1 MTRPIDERIV
11 RMRLENQD
19 FKTKADE
26 TIGIFSKIKDGL
38 NKIPGVNLGKTVG
51 ELGNLK
57 SAADKVTLGTLSSS
71 LDTVTEKF
79 SALDV
84 VAFTVIQNLTNRVV
98 DAGIKLGKALTI
110 DGAKAGFQE
119 YNQRIG
125 AIQTMLAG
133 AKNNQGMRVSLEEV
147 NTQLEK
153 LNEYSDKTIYSFGD
167 MTKNISKFT
176 NAGISLEDSTMAIK
190 GVANVAALSGANAEE
205 ASRSM
210 YNFAQAISTGSV
222 KLIDWKSIE
231 NANMGTQEFKQQ
243 LLDSAVAAGTLKK
256 EANGMYRV
264 LTENNAGK
272 QMKELINT
280 TDGWQ
285 ESLQY
290 QWMTTEALTNT
301 LKDYADE
308 TTDIGKRAAKSA
320 QEVKTF
326 TMMMDTTKEAIQSGW
341 AKTSELIIGDFPTAV
356 KRWTAV
362 SEQIGRVV
370 SRSATDRNNTME
382 SLKNA
387 GVFDNMWKGLINIL
401 TSVANLSEIVNN
413 AFKKIFPTN
422 IDGLKK
428 LSEAF
433 ANITKPMELTGSK
446 AIGIGKIFET
456 IFKVFKLGIGIITGI
471 ISIIWELGKA
481 FLKLIPDNLFKTIK
495 AIVVNIT
502 QLGESVGTNISP
514 LQKIKDLVGKLG
526 EVFDKLAKAMEPVI
540 SFIGSKVV
548 AAIRLFKTWIEK
560 LDLSVL
566 IDDFKTLWAALPKF
580 TMPDLT
586 PMTEGIGKLF
596 SGIKLP
602 DLSFIYNGL
611 KGIVEII
618 TGVKFKPFANPF
630 ANIPVDI
637 QNLYL
642 VPINKVKEIFVKL
655 KDSFTKLKDIGNPL
669 DKLKDIRNP
678 FSKFPS
684 PEVMKTSF
692 INPLEKLSE
701 VGEKVKKTWENLV
714 TKLKAPFKFL
724 GDMIKKGKEAFSKI
738 GAFELFAA
746 GSLVGGF
753 SVIKRVL
760 GIMKGVEGFLKAPGK
775 LAKSFDKFVGNFSKV
790 LGEVGGAIKTF
801 REQARV
807 DMLKKIA
814 ITLAILAGSLWVLSK
829 LSWQQIVVGMSALGS
844 ALVGMLG
851 ALTVLD
857 KLKFKN
863 LNSGSLMK
871 SMIGMGM
878 GLLLISKAVA
888 NLSGIDSKSLTNG
901 VTAVMVL
908 LTGMVAS
915 ISILSMVTDKLKS
928 SDGKINK
935 IVIAM
940 GLLSVVIML
949 LTKSIVKLAKL
960 PIDQMVAATAAVA
973 VLLGVMMGA
982 FFLLSKMDKSAM
994 DNVLSFTKFA
1004 NGLAKAGVA
1013 IALFAL
1019 AAKLLG
1025 EAIAYIGALDIETI
1039 VKGVGALSLILVM
1052 FGLMEKIA
1060 GGAGGAGA
1068 GAGIMLV
1075 AIALNLLVVPLGIL
1089 GKMPLDIL
1097 QKGLISLVTMI
1108 SILGLAMAA
1117 AKGAFGG
1124 GVAIALVVGSL
1135 MVLIPA
1141 ITALG
1146 LIPLDTIA
1154 KGVLS
1159 MGAALAVLVIATNLL
1174 GGPKSIMG
1182 AVALGILAGSLN
1194 LLIGPMLAL
1203 GQLNIDQIKAVLY
1216 GLSGALAILI
1226 LSGLMLGSMVGIMVK
1241 ASVAIAALSVSLLV
1255 LTVPLGILA
1264 VIPIKGAVI
1273 ALGLLAIT
1281 LGALAIASA
1290 ALAPLL
1296 PAILGLAGAFML
1308 FGAGMALTGVGVSI
1322 LATGL
1327 LALAASV
1334 GGIAAGLITFIGLVI
1349 DGLSK
1354 LIPTIVKKGAEILMA
1369 FLIGLKD
1376 AIREKGP
1383 LLLKA
1388 AKGLVLEIAILI
1400 IKGLID
1406 CLKALTGWFPGVN
1419 TALDRFTESAE
1430 KTLRENFDP
1439 EALGNEVGE
1448 SYANGVSASGPR
1460 IADES
1465 GNMANIVATNLGS
1478 VDGEAAGT
1486 GIMDSFTNGLGSKLG
1501 DVSNISMD
1509 ASTLLSG
1516 GLTGFDS
1523 FGSGSDLMSNFT
1535 GGLNSSMPDLEG
1547 ITSNIGGLTIDG
1559 FTNFDSLKEGK
1570 KKAKLFGDGIDSE
1583 KQYVKMKAAN
1593 ISDAAIKEMGLK
1605 IPDLEGKNTTK
1616 AYADGITS
1624 EQQYLIASARGI
1636 SDKVLETLGLFPATP
1651 EGKKKALEFGRGLS
1665 SEQKYLRGVA
1675 EGLSKD
1681 TLAAMGLYPPT
1692 EEGKKKTK
1700 KLAEG
1705 LTSEAKYAV
1714 GAAGKVSEQ
1723 VLNAMGLYP
1732 PTEEGKKKAKK
1743 LGKGIES
1750 EKQYAIGKAMGL
1762 SEEIL
1767 NAMDLYPPI
1776 DVGKTKSKD
1785 LARGII
1791 ANEGEVSTAAR
1802 QVSKTAKDNLER
1814 NTVQIGRDYVEGTI
1828 EGMDDKKTAIGRAA
1842 ARIANTAINR
1852 MRSTFDIHSPSR
1864 VSRTF
1869 GRLYGDGL
1877 IVGMDNRAE
1886 GVAKSAERMTNKA
1899 KRAVR
1904 NFVDTFAGD
1913 FIDNGEPRE
1922 VTFQPVIDY
1931 SKLAPVPDQAIN
1943 LKSNLDKVRSNMGQ
1957 LDFSSRQ
1964 NGLTRDSNK
1973 KIELH
1978 EIRDLNIKIEG
1989 ADGLADD
1996 IKFVDKLK
2004 NIILNDVSTGNRTI
2018 PNRTNIIP
2026 IY

>member
-1 MTRPIDERIV
+1 
-11 RMRLENQD
+11 
-19 FKTKADE
+19 
-26 TIGIFSKIKDGL
+26 
-38 NKIPGVNLGKTVG
+38 
-51 ELGNLK
+51 
-57 SAADKVTLGTLSSS
+57 
-71 LDTVTEKF
+71 
-79 SALDV
+79 
-84 VAFTVIQNLTNRVV
+84 
-98 DAGIKLGKALTI
+98 
-110 DGAKAGFQE
+110 
-119 YNQRIG
+119 
-125 AIQTMLAG
+125 
-133 AKNNQGMRVSLEEV
+133 
-147 NTQLEK
+147 
-153 LNEYSDKTIYSFGD
+153 
-167 MTKNISKFT
+167 
-176 NAGISLEDSTMAIK
+176 
-190 GVANVAALSGANAEE
+190 
-205 ASRSM
+205 
-210 YNFAQAISTGSV
+210 
-222 KLIDWKSIE
+222 
-231 NANMGTQEFKQQ
+231 
-243 LLDSAVAAGTLKK
+243 
-256 EANGMYRV
+256 
-264 LTENNAGK
+264 
-272 QMKELINT
+272 
-280 TDGWQ
+280 
-285 ESLQY
+285 
-290 QWMTTEALTNT
+290 
-301 LKDYADE
+301 
-308 TTDIGKRAAKSA
+308 
-320 QEVKTF
+320 
-326 TMMMDTTKEAIQSGW
+326 
-341 AKTSELIIGDFPTAV
+341 
-356 KRWTAV
+356 
-362 SEQIGRVV
+362 
-370 SRSATDRNNTME
+370 
-382 SLKNA
+382 
-387 GVFDNMWKGLINIL
+387 
-401 TSVANLSEIVNN
+401 
-413 AFKKIFPTN
+413 
-422 IDGLKK
+422 
-428 LSEAF
+428 
-433 ANITKPMELTGSK
+433 
-446 AIGIGKIFET
+446 
-456 IFKVFKLGIGIITGI
+456 
-471 ISIIWELGKA
+471 
-481 FLKLIPDNLFKTIK
+481 
-495 AIVVNIT
+495 
-502 QLGESVGTNISP
+502 
-514 LQKIKDLVGKLG
+514 
-526 EVFDKLAKAMEPVI
+526 MEPVV

-596 SGIKLP
+596 SGIKIP

-655 KDSFTKLKDIGNPL
+655 KDSFTKLKEIGNPL

-753 SVIKRVL
+753 TVIKRVL
-760 GIMKGVEGFLKAPGK
+760 GIMKGVEDFLKAPSK

-790 LGEVGGAIKTF
+790 LKEVGGAIKTF

-829 LSWQQIVVGMSALGS
+829 LSWQEIVGGMAALGG

-857 KLKFKN
+857 KLKFNN

-871 SMIGMGM
+871 SMIGMGI

-888 NLSGIDSKSLTNG
+888 NLAGIDSKSLTNG
-901 VTAVMVL
+901 VTSITIL
-908 LTGMVAS
+908 LTGMVAA
-915 ISILSMVTDKLKS
+915 ISVLALVTDKLKS

-960 PIDQMVAATAAVA
+960 PIDQMAAATTAVA

-982 FFLLSKMDKSAM
+982 FFLLSKLDKAGM
-994 DNVLSFTKFA
+994 DNVIAFTKFA

-1025 EAIAYIGALDIETI
+1025 EAISYIGALDIKTI

-1052 FGLMEKIA
+1052 FGLMERVA
-1060 GGAGGAGA
+1060 GGAGGASA

-1075 AIALNLLVVPLGIL
+1075 AIALNLLVIPLGIL

-1097 QKGLISLVTMI
+1097 QKGLLSLASIISM
-1108 SILGLAMAA
+1108 LGLAMVA
-1117 AKGAFGG
+1117 AKGSFGG

-1146 LIPLDTIA
+1146 LIPLKTIA
-1154 KGVLS
+1154 TGVIA
-1159 MGAALAVLVIATNLL
+1159 MGAALAVLVTATNLL
-1174 GGPKSIMG
+1174 GGPLSIMG
-1182 AVALGILAGSLN
+1182 AIALGILAGSLN
-1194 LLIGPMLAL
+1194 LLIVPMLAL
-1203 GQLNIDQIKAVLY
+1203 GRLNIDQIKAVLY

-1226 LSGLMLGSMVGIMVK
+1226 LSGLMLGSMLGVMVR
-1241 ASVAIAALSVSLLV
+1241 ASVAIVALSGA
-1255 LTVPLGILA
+1255 LTILTIPLGILA
-1264 VIPIKGAVI
+1264 ILPIKGVVI
-1273 ALGLLAIT
+1273 ALGLLAIS
-1281 LGALAIASA
+1281 LGALVIAST

-1308 FGAGMALTGVGVSI
+1308 FGAGIALTGVGVSV

-1327 LALAASV
+1327 LTLAASL
-1334 GGIAAGLITFIGLVI
+1334 GGIAAALIMSIGVII
-1349 DGLSK
+1349 DGLRK
-1354 LIPTIVKKGAEILMA
+1354 LIPHFEAYISDMIDSGIRIITTKAVPLSKAGTLLIVTLLEGVAKGIPALIMTGVAILVALLKGLEIVTPQIVYTGLNIIVALMTGIENAMPAIVNKGADILIA
-1369 FLIGLKD
+1369 FLIGLKN
-1376 AIREKGP
+1376 AIRDKGP

-1388 AKGLVLEIAILI
+1388 AKGLVLEIAILVV
-1400 IKGLID
+1400 KGLID
-1406 CLKALTGWFPGVN
+1406 CLKALAGWFPGVN
-1419 TALDRFTESAE
+1419 AALDGFTKDAE
-1430 KTLRENFDP
+1430 KTLRDNFDP

-1448 SYANGVSASGPR
+1448 AYANGVSASGPR
-1460 IADES
+1460 IAEET
-1465 GNMANIVATNLGS
+1465 GEMADIVSTNLSS
-1478 VDGEAAGT
+1478 VNGEAAGT
-1486 GIMDSFTNGLGSKLG
+1486 GIMDSFTNGMGAKLG
-1501 DVSNISMD
+1501 NVSNVSMD
-1509 ASTLLSG
+1509 ASKLISG

-1523 FGSGSDLMSNFT
+1523 FGGGSDLISNFT
-1535 GGLNSSMPDLEG
+1535 GGLSSSMPGLED

-1802 QVSKTAKDNLER
+1802 QVSKTAKENLER
-1814 NTVQIGRDYVEGTI
+1814 NTVQIGRDYVDGTI

-1899 KRAVR
+1899 KRAVK

-1931 SKLAPVPDQAIN
+1931 SKLAPVPDQAVN
-1943 LKSNLDKVRSNMGQ
+1943 LKSNLDKVRYNMGQ

-1964 NGLTRDSNK
+1964 NGLTSDSNK

-1989 ADGLADD
+1989 ADELNDP
-1996 IKFVDKLK
+1996 KFVDKLK